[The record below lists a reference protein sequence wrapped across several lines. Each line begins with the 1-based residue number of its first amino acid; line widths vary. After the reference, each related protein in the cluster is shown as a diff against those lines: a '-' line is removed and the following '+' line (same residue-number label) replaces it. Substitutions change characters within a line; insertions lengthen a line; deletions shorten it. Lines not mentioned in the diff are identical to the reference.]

1 MDTNNAVSFLI
12 KDLSSVTT
20 EIREQKVNSQDE
32 ALIIFDLITACD
44 TQSYNGLP
52 NSAAYIED
60 GNIKEYDI
68 RLGRDASYSITV
80 EELRKIAV
88 SSASRA
94 GRVDVQDVDTG
105 GRMNKRILHL
115 RAQQTHI
122 HTTDFAGFV
131 TNLYNRIDEKL

>member
-1 MDTNNAVSFLI
+1 MDTDNAVSFLI

-20 EIREQKVNSQDE
+20 EIREQEVDSQDE
-32 ALIIFDLITACD
+32 ALIIFDLITADD

-68 RLGRDASYSITV
+68 RLGRDASHSITV
-80 EELRKIAV
+80 EELRKIAE
-88 SSASRA
+88 SSASSA
-94 GRVDVQDVDTG
+94 GKVDVQDVDTG
-105 GRMNKRILHL
+105 GRMNKRILHV

-122 HTTDFAGFV
+122 RTTDFADFI